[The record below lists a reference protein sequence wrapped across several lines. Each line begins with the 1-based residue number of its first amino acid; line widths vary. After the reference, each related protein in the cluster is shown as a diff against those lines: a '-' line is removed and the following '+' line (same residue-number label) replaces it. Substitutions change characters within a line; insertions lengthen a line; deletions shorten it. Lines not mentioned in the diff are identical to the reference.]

1 MSPEREP
8 FVYVI
13 AFSGDDFVM
22 VRHRRRAWEM
32 PGGRIEP
39 GEGVDE
45 AAAREFSEET
55 GMLLEPVGHV
65 ELDDAGTVVVGV
77 VHTRCCRIHP
87 SDEVAE
93 VRLFSELPDRLSF
106 PEVEYRAMLDR
117 AREMVESF
125 KRGKIISA
133 SASPQAKPLRSE

>member
-1 MSPEREP
+1 MSSQKEP

-32 PGGRIEP
+32 PGGRVDP
-39 GEGVDE
+39 GETVHQ
-45 AAAREFSEET
+45 AAAREFTEET
-55 GMLLEPVGHV
+55 GMLLEPVGHMTMG
-65 ELDDAGTVVVGV
+65 EGTVVVGV
-77 VHTRCCRIHP
+77 VDARCCRIHP

-93 VRLFSELPDRLSF
+93 VRLFSELPDGLSF
-106 PEVEYRAMLDR
+106 PEVEYRTMLDR

-125 KRGKIISA
+125 KRGNMISA